1 MVFRVL
7 DRNPL
12 QECEGWIKKETNK
25 ERKRYKQSTS
35 EIPTFFD
42 QNLIPRR
49 YFGKS
54 LTSVCETETNQGP
67 NIRSLFLSRVWV

>member
-12 QECEGWIKKETNK
+12 QECEGWIKKETKK
-25 ERKRYKQSTS
+25 ERKRYKQSTF
-35 EIPTFFD
+35 EIPTIFD

-49 YFGKS
+49 
-54 LTSVCETETNQGP
+54 
-67 NIRSLFLSRVWV
+67 